1 MVYLDVYKSYM
12 NKTNFKILLN
22 KKLDEFVRRTD
33 DKEIIKQDM
42 FKMISK
48 LAKEYPQ
55 YIYYMEQIIKEGIKN
70 GNSSKE

>member
-48 LAKEYPQ
+48 LGKEYPQ